1 MQYNTPEFVITSKLY
16 ITLGPMY
23 SGKTTQ
29 LISNYNLINT
39 SLYNKQIIID
49 YDFNNTNNNI
59 IIRSK
64 LYNHDKISVD
74 CIKLHNFND
83 IYKLDLNN
91 INVIHINEAQFYNN
105 LKNIVIDLLENKNID
120 VYIYALDGDYKRQ
133 KFGEVLDLIPY
144 CDTVHKLTGKCSQH
158 YCKNLSVFNHR
169 IVDSNKQILEN
180 IDDNPSYI
188 PLCRN
193 CYIVQ
198 NSNIKF

>member
-1 MQYNTPEFVITSKLY
+1 MQYNTSVPIITSKLY

-49 YDFNNTNNNI
+49 YDFNNTDNNI
-59 IIRSK
+59 IITSK
-64 LYNHDKISVD
+64 LYNHDKKSVD

-83 IYKLDLNN
+83 IYKLDLND
-91 INVIHINEAQFYNN
+91 INAIHINEAQFYDN

-120 VYIYALDGDYKRQ
+120 VYIYALDGNYKRE

-144 CDTVHKLTGKCSQH
+144 CDTVEKLNGKCSTKD
-158 YCKNLSVFNHR
+158 CNNKSVFNHR
-169 IVDSNKQILEN
+169 TVDSDEQILEN
-180 IDDNPSYI
+180 FDDDPSYI
-188 PLCRN
+188 TLCRN
-193 CYIVQ
+193 CYIVK
-198 NSNIKF
+198 NKL